1 MMSPLP
7 MGKPEL
13 IQLPNMCQ
21 FEMSELAGLS
31 INPET
36 TGFSSK
42 NPCVMKLT
50 PKRKAESNPVVN

>member
-1 MMSPLP
+1 
-7 MGKPEL
+7 
-13 IQLPNMCQ
+13 
-21 FEMSELAGLS
+21 MSELAGLS